1 MSNPYTNQIKA
12 LEKKLEEN
20 QALINDPELGRLAQL
35 ESEKL
40 KKQKAV
46 LEQAADQLQEHQ
58 AAEQE
63 AAQGTH
69 YQNAILEF
77 RQGTGGDE
85 AKIWADD
92 LLRMYLRFA
101 ENLDLKI
108 SYIDQQVIKLS
119 GQAKI
124 DGLTGSQTAYDL
136 FQYESGVHRV
146 QRVPTTESQG
156 RIHTSTATMAVLP
169 EVPKKAVE
177 INDEDLTWAFMR
189 SSGAGGQSV
198 NKTSSAVRLTHEPS
212 GIVVTARQ
220 ERKQTQNREI
230 ALELLR
236 AQLWQI
242 QEEARL
248 KKVGQARSAIGQAR
262 RAEKIRTYNYPQNRV
277 TDHRIKESWYNLE
290 EIIEGNLSEVIV
302 ETKKQLDQELKQEPT
317 PKLANPDDPE
327 E

>member
-1 MSNPYTNQIKA
+1 MSHPYAQQIANLEEQIK
-12 LEKKLEEN
+12 EN
-20 QALINDPELGRLAQL
+20 QALETDPDLGELAKQ
-35 ESEKL
+35 EL
-40 KKQKAV
+40 KKLREQKAI
-46 LEQAADQLQEHQ
+46 LKQAAEELQEHQ

-63 AAQGTH
+63 AVQKTLH
-69 YQNAILEF
+69 QNAILEF

-101 ENLDLKI
+101 ESLKLKI
-108 SYIDQQVIKLS
+108 SFIDQEVIKIS

-124 DGLTGSQTAYDL
+124 KSLTKPQTAYSL
-136 FQYESGVHRV
+136 FENESGVHRV

-156 RIHTSTATMAVLP
+156 RIHTSTATVAVLP
-169 EVPKKAVE
+169 EVHKTAVE
-177 INDEDLTWAFMR
+177 INEEDLTWEFMR

-198 NKTSSAVRLTHEPS
+198 NKTSSAVRLTHEPT

-230 ALELLR
+230 ALDLLR

-242 QEEARL
+242 QEEKRL
-248 KKVGQARSAIGQAR
+248 KKIGQARSAIGQAR

-290 EIIEGNLSEVIV
+290 EIMDGNLAEVIL
-302 ETKKQLDQELKQEPT
+302 ETKERLENQTQVDGD
-317 PKLANPDDPE
+317 N
-327 E
+327 